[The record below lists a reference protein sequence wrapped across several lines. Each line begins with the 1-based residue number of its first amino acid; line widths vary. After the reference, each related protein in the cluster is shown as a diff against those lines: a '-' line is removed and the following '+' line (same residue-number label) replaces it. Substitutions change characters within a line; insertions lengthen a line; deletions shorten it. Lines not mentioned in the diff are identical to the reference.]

1 MKILQNKEQIYKC
14 RVELDKRNL
23 SALVVDNVFY
33 RILKKLNLYKHISI
47 GDNLKSWDI
56 YQTITFI
63 ENNTNTDAKI
73 LDIGCFSSEILYI
86 LLKMKFKNLYGI
98 DLNNDLYLMP
108 FADKLNL
115 SRMNFLD
122 TKFENNQ
129 FDVITA
135 ISVIEHGF
143 NPDALFK
150 EAARI
155 LKQDGYFIFSF
166 DYWEDK
172 INTNATEIFG
182 MDWLI
187 FSKDDVLSLLDI
199 ALKYNFKPL
208 SQPVFDVAR
217 KPIQYLNFDYTFA
230 WLVLQKAE

>member
-1 MKILQNKEQIYKC
+1 MKVLQNKEEIYNC

-23 SALVVDNVFY
+23 SALTVDKFFY
-33 RILKKLNLYKHISI
+33 RILKKLNLYRHVLI

-63 ENNTNTDAKI
+63 ENNTNKDAKI

-86 LLKMKFKNLYGI
+86 LLKMNFKNLYGI

-115 SRMNFLD
+115 SRMNFLN

-143 NPDALFK
+143 KPDALFK
-150 EAARI
+150 EASRI
-155 LKQDGYFIFSF
+155 LKQGGYFIFSF
-166 DYWEDK
+166 DYWENK
-172 INTNATEIFG
+172 INTNAT
-182 MDWLI
+182 
-187 FSKDDVLSLLDI
+187 
-199 ALKYNFKPL
+199 
-208 SQPVFDVAR
+208 
-217 KPIQYLNFDYTFA
+217 
-230 WLVLQKAE
+230 